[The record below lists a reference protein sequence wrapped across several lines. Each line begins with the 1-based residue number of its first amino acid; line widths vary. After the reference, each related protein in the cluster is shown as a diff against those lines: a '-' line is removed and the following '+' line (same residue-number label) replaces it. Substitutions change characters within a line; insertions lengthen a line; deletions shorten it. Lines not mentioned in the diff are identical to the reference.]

1 MIKKFLIPLI
11 ILILSVTA
19 VAGQNK
25 DSTNAENLFLKE
37 KFQIISFSDFPG
49 FVFSIPSLNIRTN
62 FAPGYPVYTGMNG
75 LSSKQTHFLLNGV
88 SLNDPMTGR
97 FNLHN
102 LAPDLITGTRLM
114 QNGDNFGNPYTL
126 AFIPLQSP
134 PDNSYTR
141 AIYQYNTGTESSIG
155 ITFSQPLLKGL
166 KYMVGF
172 SSRKYNNLNS
182 DKQNKY
188 NNSFLIINSQLY
200 KNWQTNY
207 TLLRSD
213 NSLLFNHSIVV
224 PADSAVLKDPVQDQ
238 ILTNHIFTIK
248 NDSVKFKPEFTF
260 HRMSNTLSLGQFE
273 SQDKYTI
280 NSSKNSFTCRAG
292 LKFRKID
299 IAFGMQFTSNNAT
312 VKDSLNYK
320 STEFK
325 SNITSTIFFGK
336 KSIFTLGIFPQKFD
350 SNNFNMGF
358 SGTYKLKLYDKFH
371 LTSSFSK
378 LLRNP
383 VLSEVSGIHIFN
395 TAPNSVTF
403 YNLALLDRNHI
414 TNKNLLPEEISTA
427 EISISYS
434 DKMLDTKITV
444 YSSELNRLIIP
455 ELTQQGV
462 IFNNSG
468 MENNAG
474 IRSILNLLPF
484 KQTGILFTNNFRF
497 KNNSSFNPDIKG
509 SLAIYA
515 HTVLFKGDIDLI
527 LAPSVRFWSDY
538 HLFDFEY
545 GNYLRTVKVNS
556 GAIFNFKAVMKIM
569 KNAHVNFEVTNV
581 TGINPFINNIQYLP
595 ERTFLAGILW
605 ELFD

>member
-1 MIKKFLIPLI
+1 MIKKYLITLI
-11 ILILSVTA
+11 TLTLYVTA
-19 VAGQNK
+19 VEGQNK
-25 DSTNAENLFLKE
+25 DSTNTENLFLKE
-37 KFQIISFSDFPG
+37 KLRIISFSDFPG
-49 FVFSIPSLNIRTN
+49 FVFSIPLLNIRTN
-62 FAPGYPVYTGMNG
+62 FAPGYPVYTGMKG
-75 LSSKQTHFLLNGV
+75 LSSKQTHFLFNGV

-102 LAPDLITGTRLM
+102 LAPDLIAGTSV
-114 QNGDNFGNPYTL
+114 QYNGDKSGNPLTL
-126 AFIPLQSP
+126 IFLPIKTPE
-134 PDNSYTR
+134 NHSYTR

-166 KYMVGF
+166 KYKAGF
-172 SSRKYNNLNS
+172 SLRKYNNLNS

-188 NNSFLIINSQLY
+188 NNSFVIINSQLY

-213 NSLLFNHSIVV
+213 NSLLLNHSIVV
-224 PADSAVLKDPVQDQ
+224 SADSAVLKDPVQDQ

-248 NDSVKFKPEFTF
+248 NDSIKFRPEFTF
-260 HRMSNTLSLGQFE
+260 HRMTNTLSLGQFE
-273 SQDKYTI
+273 SQNKYTI
-280 NSSKNSFTCRAG
+280 NSSRNSFTCSAG
-292 LKFRKID
+292 FKFRKID
-299 IAFGMQFTSNNAT
+299 ITFGMQFTSNNAT

-320 STEFK
+320 NTEFK
-325 SNITSTIFFGK
+325 SSITSTIFIGK
-336 KSIFTLGIFPQKFD
+336 KSIFTLGIFPQKFN
-350 SNNFNMGF
+350 SNNFNLGF
-358 SGTYKLKLYDKFH
+358 SGKYKLKLYDKFH
-371 LTSSFSK
+371 LTSSFSR

-383 VLSEVSGIHIFN
+383 VLSEVSGIHIFS
-395 TAPNSVTF
+395 TVPNSVTF

-414 TNKNLLPEEISTA
+414 TNKNLMPEEIRTG
-427 EISISYS
+427 EISINYS
-434 DKMLDTKITV
+434 DKILNTKIAV

-468 MENNAG
+468 TETDAG
-474 IRSILNLLPF
+474 IRTVLNFSPLR
-484 KQTGILFTNNFRF
+484 QTGILFTNNFLF
-497 KNNSSFNPDIKG
+497 KNNSSFNPDING

-515 HTVLFKGDIDLI
+515 HMILFTGDIDLI
-527 LAPSVRFWSDY
+527 LAPSIRFWSGY
-538 HLFDFEY
+538 QLFDFEY
-545 GNYLRTVKVNS
+545 GNYQRTVKVNS

-595 ERTFLAGILW
+595 ERTFLASILW